1 MKLLSLRKLKNQ
13 PKLHYICNNIENN
26 KEKTAILGIQMNSTK
41 FKIAEHVFEIES
53 QEIDIVKLLPNLEPF
68 LTDDKQEPLF
78 SIKIDNSINPSWR
91 GSRIGF
97 FPCPSASFE
106 VYRQDS
112 GAYQILILLDGKIPC
127 AFIESDS
134 EYKNFTL
141 ATRGSTAN
149 TIFGIDNALMV
160 IFTICSAKHDTLLM
174 HSSVVENEGKAYMFL
189 GVSGRGKST
198 HSDLWVKHIPG
209 STLINDDNPVLR
221 IAADGTPI
229 VYGSPWSGKRPIYKN
244 VHYPIGGF
252 ASIEQDKENRIHKES
267 IPVAFG
273 ILLNSCSTL
282 KFDKKIH
289 MSICGTAS
297 KVLERIPVYTLS
309 CRPDKEAAEVSSNVL
324 KA

>member
-1 MKLLSLRKLKNQ
+1 M
-13 PKLHYICNNIENN
+13 E
-26 KEKTAILGIQMNSTK
+26 STR
-41 FKIAEHVFEIES
+41 FKVAEHLFEIEH
-53 QEIDIVKLLPNLEPF
+53 EGIDLIGLLPNLTPF
-68 LTDDKQEPLF
+68 ISDDKGATLF
-78 SIKIDNSINPSWR
+78 NIRIDNNINPSWR
-91 GSRIGF
+91 GTRVGF

-106 VYRQDS
+106 VYRKDN
-112 GAYQILILLDGKIPC
+112 GAYQILILMDGKIPC
-127 AFIESDS
+127 TFIESDS
-134 EYKNFTL
+134 EFKNFTV
-141 ATRGSTAN
+141 ASRGSVAN
-149 TIFGIDNALMV
+149 ITFGLNNALMV
-160 IFTICSAKHDTLLM
+160 IFTMCSATHDTLLM
-174 HSSVVENEGKAYMFL
+174 HSSVVENEGKGYMFL
-189 GVSGRGKST
+189 GVSGQGKST

-209 STLINDDNPVLR
+209 STLINDDNPVVR
-221 IAADGTPI
+221 IADDGTPI